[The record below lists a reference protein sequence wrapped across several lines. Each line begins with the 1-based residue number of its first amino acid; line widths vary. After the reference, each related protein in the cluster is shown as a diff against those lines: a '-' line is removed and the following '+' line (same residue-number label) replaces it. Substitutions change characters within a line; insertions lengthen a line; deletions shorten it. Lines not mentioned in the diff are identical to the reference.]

1 MDTQGTQWGATPNER
16 EAQLFSMIESLQQQ
30 IDALKTERTARPRQ
44 VLPTCAKFNGRS
56 SDWDTWILAMKA
68 KLKVDGLAI
77 GNDDSQLYYV
87 YSSLDSNVQAMVLPF
102 HLERIFD
109 DPNKAKKA
117 GQRLRDLEQRQSS
130 LSRYLATFERTL
142 YEANADSW
150 PDDAKITALTGGL
163 NKEVKQKLNTQLTLP
178 TKYDDFIRVLLA
190 LEGQLHQQLTQH
202 NDANGDNKENVYDA
216 APQSTGYSNA
226 DFNQR
231 GAGRPPRYRLKPLE
245 G

>member
-1 MDTQGTQWGATPNER
+1 
-16 EAQLFSMIESLQQQ
+16 MIESLQQQ
-30 IDALKTERTARPRQ
+30 IDALKAERTARPRQ

-102 HLERIFD
+102 VRNAERNNVWDVAGLIQHLERIFD

-190 LEGQLHQQLTQH
+190 LEDYESYKGCTI
-202 NDANGDNKENVYDA
+202 
-216 APQSTGYSNA
+216 S
-226 DFNQR
+226 
-231 GAGRPPRYRLKPLE
+231 
-245 G
+245 

>member
-1 MDTQGTQWGATPNER
+1 
-16 EAQLFSMIESLQQQ
+16 MIESLQQQ
-30 IDALKTERTARPRQ
+30 IDALKAERTARPRQ

-102 HLERIFD
+102 VRNAERNNVWDVAGLIQHLERSFD

-163 NKEVKQKLNTQLTLP
+163 NKE
-178 TKYDDFIRVLLA
+178 
-190 LEGQLHQQLTQH
+190 LTQN

-216 APQSTGYSNA
+216 APQGTGYSNA

-231 GAGRPPRYRLKPLE
+231 KAGRLPQYRSKPLE

>member
-1 MDTQGTQWGATPNER
+1 
-16 EAQLFSMIESLQQQ
+16 MIESLQQQ
-30 IDALKTERTARPRQ
+30 IDALKAERTARPRQ

-87 YSSLDSNVQAMVLPF
+87 YSSLDSNVQAM

-163 NKEVKQKLNTQLTLP
+163 NKE
-178 TKYDDFIRVLLA
+178 
-190 LEGQLHQQLTQH
+190 LTQN

-216 APQSTGYSNA
+216 APQGTGYSNA

-231 GAGRPPRYRLKPLE
+231 KAGRLPQYRSKPLE